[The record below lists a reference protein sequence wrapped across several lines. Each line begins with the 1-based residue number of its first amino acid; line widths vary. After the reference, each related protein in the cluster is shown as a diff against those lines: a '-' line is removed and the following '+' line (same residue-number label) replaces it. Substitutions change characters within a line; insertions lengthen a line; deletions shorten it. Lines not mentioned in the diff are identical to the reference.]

1 MNVSRLRE
9 ILEMLLEK
17 EREFQIQVNLQ
28 ELNNKFAELVAQPQ
42 NATIQSQ
49 FSDALEKLSIV
60 NKAIQTNI
68 EPAQISLLQ
77 EIGGDKYFTQD
88 FTTEIINSIKENPL
102 SPEVAR
108 LKLDSFRTERENYI
122 QQITQLC
129 HNLEALNIEV
139 NTLEKDD
146 VEIGFL
152 LPRGLFNNRLDHLI
166 KELRDIN
173 RIIRAFS
180 EVTIGKVEE
189 VEVRQISTSDPLF
202 FFHLSRET
210 IVAVGAAVS
219 WALYTWKQVEEI
231 RRVRA
236 ETRKTDVL
244 TEKEA
249 SDIFDNKIHE
259 KIEAAVKTKVDEL
272 IKNEPKSDGREKEQ
286 RIALGWALESIL
298 AHVERGMIV
307 EIRFLLPSP
316 KTTDEGIQADTTED
330 IEFQSLQD
338 IAKQLVFPKME
349 GTPILKLPSAPSP
362 DASNE

>member
-1 MNVSRLRE
+1 MNASRLRE
-9 ILEMLLEK
+9 ILDLLLE
-17 EREFQIQVNLQ
+17 REKTFQIQATLQ
-28 ELNNKFAELVAQPQ
+28 DLNNKLTELVSQPQ
-42 NATIQSQ
+42 NPTFQSQ
-49 FSDALEKLSIV
+49 FSHALDSL
-60 NKAIQTNI
+60 NKANEAVKTSI
-68 EPAQISLLQ
+68 EPAQISLLE
-77 EIGGDKYFTQD
+77 EIGADKYFTHD
-88 FTTEIINSIKENPL
+88 FTTEISNSIRDNPL

-108 LKLDSFRTERENYI
+108 EKLNKFLAERDNYI

-129 HNLEALNIEV
+129 NNLKSLNIEV
-139 NTLEKDD
+139 STLEKGD

-152 LPRGLFNNRLDHLI
+152 LPRSLFNNRLDQLI

-210 IVAVGAAVS
+210 IVAVGAAVT
-219 WALYTWKQVEEI
+219 WALHTWKQVEEI

-236 ETRKTDVL
+236 ETRRTEVL

-249 SDIFDNKIHE
+249 SDIFDNKVNE
-259 KIEAAVKTKVDEL
+259 KIKVAVETKVNEL
-272 IKNEPKSDGREKEQ
+272 IKNEPNSDGREKEQ

-316 KTTDEGIQADTTED
+316 KTNEEGIQADTTED
-330 IEFQSLQD
+330 VEFQSLQK

-349 GTPILKLPSAPSP
+349 GTPILKLQSPPAPDS
-362 DASNE
+362 SNE